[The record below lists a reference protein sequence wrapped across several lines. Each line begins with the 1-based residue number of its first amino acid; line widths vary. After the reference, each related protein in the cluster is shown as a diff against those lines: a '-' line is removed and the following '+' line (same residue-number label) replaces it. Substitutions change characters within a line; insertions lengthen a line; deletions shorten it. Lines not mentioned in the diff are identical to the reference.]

1 MMLNSKFPKMEMTI
15 FSQISQMAK
24 EYNAIN
30 LGQGFPDF
38 SPNDYLVERIKYY
51 IDHGVNQYSPMQ
63 GMQRLRESIKNL
75 HQKLYNIN
83 LNTES
88 EITITSGAT
97 EAIFCAISS
106 IINEGE
112 EVIIFDPSYD
122 SYVPNIELN
131 KGVPIRLNLNND
143 FKVDWEI
150 VKKNINEK
158 TKCII
163 LNTPH
168 NPSGSILS
176 KDDLDILWGLIKEK
190 NIFIISDEVY
200 QHIIFDGKKHI
211 SPFNDSRFKDR
222 TFCISSFGKSFHVTG
237 WKIGYCLAN
246 EELTKE
252 FRKIHQYTTFCTIG
266 NAQLALADML
276 DNKLELLINLSG
288 FYEKKRDIFRKSL
301 KNSRFKILSTEGS
314 YFQLVDY
321 SEIDSCDDIEFC
333 KKLIKDHSIA
343 AIPISVFYK
352 NSPSQKIIR
361 FCFAK
366 DDQTLISIKNK
377 FINI

>member
-112 EVIIFDPSYD
+112 EV
-122 SYVPNIELN
+122 
-131 KGVPIRLNLNND
+131 
-143 FKVDWEI
+143 
-150 VKKNINEK
+150 
-158 TKCII
+158 
-163 LNTPH
+163 
-168 NPSGSILS
+168 
-176 KDDLDILWGLIKEK
+176 
-190 NIFIISDEVY
+190 
-200 QHIIFDGKKHI
+200 
-211 SPFNDSRFKDR
+211 
-222 TFCISSFGKSFHVTG
+222 
-237 WKIGYCLAN
+237 
-246 EELTKE
+246 
-252 FRKIHQYTTFCTIG
+252 
-266 NAQLALADML
+266 
-276 DNKLELLINLSG
+276 
-288 FYEKKRDIFRKSL
+288 
-301 KNSRFKILSTEGS
+301 
-314 YFQLVDY
+314 
-321 SEIDSCDDIEFC
+321 SEIITINSADYAFEF
-333 KKLIKDHSIA
+333 S
-343 AIPISVFYK
+343 Y
-352 NSPSQKIIR
+352 
-361 FCFAK
+361 
-366 DDQTLISIKNK
+366 
-377 FINI
+377 